1 MAIDTQTKRRS
12 VHGYAGPSAV
22 IAPLVDGAALDEA
35 DRRAV
40 AGLYRGITS
49 GAGGTLTG
57 TAGAYISPTTALY
70 TGLLLGGPISITNVT
85 NFESGGGESAVSFD
99 HETPAGDYR
108 LLTVI
113 ATYKDAVGVAS
124 LVFGSAGS
132 GNGEFN
138 SPYGIAVAAD
148 GSIYV
153 ADSANH
159 RVQKFTSAGVYDSQ
173 FGSSGTG
180 NGQFNTPLGIA
191 IAGDGSIFVTDIG
204 NNRVQK
210 FTSAGAY
217 DSQFGSNGSGNG
229 EFVSP
234 WGIAIASD
242 GSIYVVDSGNSR
254 IQKFTSAGVYA
265 SQWGSYGTG
274 DSEFDQ
280 PTGIALDSLDNVYVV
295 DNLNTAVKVFDAG
308 GTFLRRWGQYGA
320 LDGEFDEPFGIAIS
334 PQGYVYITDANNSR
348 IQQFDDDGIFINK
361 WGVTGIGNGQ
371 FSGPYGIATGSAG
384 GVYVADTG
392 NNRVQKFAANLK
404 LNAAYYAGTAM
415 KVGPL
420 VDSGE
425 FFQAMYTMENPPVG
439 NYEVAL
445 AAPTGPDVFLLT
457 AISFSGV
464 ESAQTDYTGPAAGVA
479 EQETSTT
486 ALQVSHN
493 RTYPD
498 YTLSIWSVLY
508 EDSTTLTAAA
518 SNYYWLTRTAGT
530 LNNAIGFRY
539 IPTATTSNLTFGAT
553 ASPAVTPRI
562 SAVLHLEAARPQLT
576 GAAGSVIGGAT
587 LYAGEIQHEGQTLYG
602 AAGSFITATTTLYGG
617 TLDAALHGVY
627 IAATTTLYAGAFDL
641 EPGPDLF
648 ITGFFIG
655 LGQPAALNGAYID
668 ATTALYA
675 GALEMELFLTG
686 EDASYIVST
695 AALYAGTAQEIV
707 TATGFIAAGQII
719 HV

>member
-1 MAIDTQTKRRS
+1 MAIDSQDKRRS
-12 VHGYAGPSAV
+12 AQSYAGAL
-22 IAPLVDGAALDEA
+22 IAPVPDGAALDEA

-40 AGLYRGITS
+40 AGVYRGITS

-57 TAGAYISPTTALY
+57 TAGAYISPATALY
-70 TGLLLGGPISITNVT
+70 AGFLYGGPIRIENVT
-85 NFESGGGESAVSFD
+85 HFESGGGESAVSFY
-99 HETPAGDYR
+99 HTTPPGENR
-108 LLTVI
+108 LLAVV
-113 ATYKDAVGVAS
+113 ATYKDTAGVNSGAW
-124 LVFGSAGS
+124 GSS
-132 GNGEFN
+132 GTGDGQFN
-138 SPYGIAVAAD
+138 SPQGIATDSGGNV
-148 GSIYV
+148 YV
-153 ADSANH
+153 TDTSNY
-159 RVQKFTSAGVYDSQ
+159 RVQKFTSAGV
-173 FGSSGTG
+173 F
-180 NGQFNTPLGIA
+180 
-191 IAGDGSIFVTDIG
+191 
-204 NNRVQK
+204 
-210 FTSAGAY
+210 SAKW
-217 DSQFGSNGSGNG
+217 GSNGTGDG
-229 EFVSP
+229 EFDSP
-234 WGIAIASD
+234 QGIATDSD
-242 GSIYVVDSGNSR
+242 GKVYVVDSGNRR
-254 IQKFTSAGVYA
+254 IQKFTSDGTFVTKWGSSGSGDGQFVGPFGITVDGSGDVYVVDRGNHRIQKFTGAGVFVTK
-265 SQWGSYGTG
+265 WGSSGVG
-274 DSEFDQ
+274 DGQFIY
-280 PTGIALDSLDNVYVV
+280 PHGITLDSARNVYVV
-295 DNLNTAVKVFDAG
+295 DT
-308 GTFLRRWGQYGA
+308 Y
-320 LDGEFDEPFGIAIS
+320 
-334 PQGYVYITDANNSR
+334 NNR
-348 IQQFDDDGIFINK
+348 IQKF
-361 WGVTGIGNGQ
+361 T
-371 FSGPYGIATGSAG
+371 AG
-384 GVYVADTG
+384 
-392 NNRVQKFAANLK
+392 LK

-420 VDSGE
+420 TDSGSY
-425 FFQAMYTMENPPVG
+425 FQALYTMENPPVG
-439 NYEVAL
+439 SYEVAL

-457 AISFSGV
+457 AISLTGV

-479 EQETSTT
+479 ERETSTT

-493 RTYPD
+493 RAYPD
-498 YTLSIWSVLY
+498 YTLSLWALLY
-508 EDSTTLTAAA
+508 EGATTLTAAA
-518 SNYYWLTRTAGT
+518 SNFHWLTRTAGT

-695 AALYAGTAQEIV
+695 AALYAGTALEIV